1 MPASAINPLF
11 AATKLPTTS
20 AAAIREFND
29 RYIAGVGAS
38 KATGWADRMGALVP
52 TDSSHLTFPISQL
65 RTKYEQTLGESR
77 FKDMAE
83 QSFDVKTQE
92 FDDGYR
98 ADLLDLFQKVF
109 AYLNWQKAPA
119 RLLLAEEQ
127 HRHDCVAA
135 LLEAGETESV
145 YDGATGFFA
154 ADHPANPTKP
164 GVDLWSNLQTGPL
177 DVVSIVN
184 LEAQVTLMKT
194 GVLDENGRKL
204 GVNPDTILVPSEKT
218 ESLSNLLAQSRIV
231 DPGGV
236 AAGVDNFYKGRFDI
250 VEVKELTDPDDWYL
264 VDSKLIGELSPWV
277 SMRQNVPMSL
287 ALRWFDEASDYFKDT
302 GKIKV
307 SSHIWYGF
315 ALAIPH
321 AIRKIKGA

>member
-1 MPASAINPLF
+1 MPASSINPLF
-11 AATKLPTTS
+11 AIEKLPTTS

-38 KATGWADRMGALVP
+38 KADGWADSMGTLIP
-52 TDSSHLTFPISQL
+52 TDSSHLTFPVSQL

-77 FKDMAE
+77 FKDMGE
-83 QSFDVKTQE
+83 QFFDVKSQE

-109 AYLNWQKAPA
+109 AYRNWQQAPG
-119 RLLLAEEQ
+119 RLLNAEEQ
-127 HRHDCVAA
+127 HRHDCIAA
-135 LLEAGETESV
+135 LLESGETETC

-154 ADHPANPTKP
+154 TDHPDNPAKATTT
-164 GVDLWSNLQTGPL
+164 WSNLEAGPL
-177 DVVSIVN
+177 DVVSIAN
-184 LEAQVTLMKT
+184 IQAQVTAMKI

-204 GVNPDTILVPSEKT
+204 GVKPDTIIVPSEKVEALT
-218 ESLSNLLAQSRIV
+218 NLLAQSLIL
-231 DPGGV
+231 DGTGT
-236 AAGVDNFYKGRFDI
+236 AAVDNVYKGRFT
-250 VEVKELTDPDDWYL
+250 VQEAKELTDVDDWYL
-264 VDSKLIGELSPWV
+264 ADSKLLGELTPWV

-287 ALRWFDEASDYFKDT
+287 ALRWFDEQSDYFKET